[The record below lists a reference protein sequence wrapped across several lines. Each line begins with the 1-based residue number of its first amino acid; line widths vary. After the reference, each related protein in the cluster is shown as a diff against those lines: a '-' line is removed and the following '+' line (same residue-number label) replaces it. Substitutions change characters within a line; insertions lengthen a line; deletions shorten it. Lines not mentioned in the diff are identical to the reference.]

1 MKFNRKTILTIF
13 VLLLFSGSIISLA
26 AMTLFQRDEG
36 NMANIAI
43 LKTSKGIIEIELYPE
58 KSPKTVEN
66 FKKYLEEGF
75 YDGLVFHRVIDG
87 FMIQAGGFYPDGTY
101 KESYYEPIENEA
113 KNGLKNT
120 KGTIAMART
129 SDPNSA
135 TTQFFINTMDNQ
147 GLDYPNPDGHGYAVF
162 GKVIEGID
170 VVEEIESEP
179 TGDKNTP
186 YGIIPDWPKEDVII
200 IEAYIKEG

>member
-1 MKFNRKTILTIF
+1 MKVNRKTILTIF

-26 AMTLFQRDEG
+26 ARTFFQRDEG
-36 NMANIAI
+36 NMSKIVVI
-43 LKTSKGIIEIELYPE
+43 ETSKGTIEIELYEE
-58 KSPKTVEN
+58 KAPKTVEN

-101 KESYYEPIENEA
+101 KEPSYAPIENEA
-113 KNGLKNT
+113 KNGLKNV

-129 SDPNSA
+129 RDPNSA
-135 TTQFFINTMDNQ
+135 TTQFFINTVDNQ
-147 GLDYPNPDGHGYAVF
+147 GLDYPNPDGYGYAVF

-170 VVEEIESEP
+170 VVEDIESVP

-186 YGIIPDWPKEDVII
+186 YGKIPDWPKENIII
-200 IEAYIKEG
+200 IEAYLKQ